1 MNILEMADGIEA
13 MTEGRIEGEKAF
25 WMALAFQQLDA
36 GTYDAE
42 DWVFVTRLGYRIPK
56 SELNRLSGGKHPD
69 YKRQP
74 RRKERDLTIHSMR
87 QLKAAR

>member
-1 MNILEMADGIEA
+1 MTIIEMAEGIVD
-13 MTEGRIEGEKAF
+13 MSQGRVEFDKAA

-42 DWVFVTRLGYRIPK
+42 EWVFVTRLGYRIPR

-69 YKRQP
+69 YKRQQP
-74 RRKERDLTIHSMR
+74 RKQRDLAIYNLR
-87 QLKAAR
+87 QIKAAR

>member
-1 MNILEMADGIEA
+1 MNILEMAEGIEA
-13 MTEGRIEGEKAF
+13 MTDGKIDFEKAT

-36 GTYDAE
+36 GTYRMDE
-42 DWVFVTRLGYRIPK
+42 WVWVERLGYRVPK

-74 RRKERDLTIHSMR
+74 RRKERDLNIHEQRLMKS
-87 QLKAAR
+87 